1 METGALGVLKEGL
14 IGEENV
20 LDPMATCAQEW
31 FTDGNRVRVPRSG
44 QQVKSQSGLGGK
56 GP

>member
-44 QQVKSQSGLGGK
+44 QQVKSQSGLGWK